1 MIKKIIAFVFCLL
14 LLPVAIG
21 SEIDMIKHIDNLL
34 KDYQGRDCEGYHGEW
49 YAPDYADCQSI
60 YFAFKN
66 SIGISIIQWDIQQ
79 EAKLFERLWYSN
91 SPLLTENRLFRTRLL
106 ASIAKLP
113 EELRSYITDEELEKL
128 AFKQLMNTPT
138 YVRYDSIYI
147 LGDLGK
153 RSYLDILIRLAIENQ
168 DGAGSVAVTSINRII
183 PDRREL
189 RPILWNIRGQTKD
202 KKFLK
207 WLDKYM
213 NKRGGW
219 GKELM
224 GSPSAPR

>member
-1 MIKKIIAFVFCLL
+1 MFKKLITFVFCLF

-21 SEIDMIKHIDNLL
+21 SESDVIKHIDNLL
-34 KDYQGRDCEGYHGEW
+34 NDYQKRDCEGYYGEW
-49 YAPDYADCQSI
+49 YAPDYADCQNL

-66 SIGISIIQWDIQQ
+66 SIGVSTIQWDSQQ
-79 EAKLFERLWYSN
+79 KAKLLERLWHSN
-91 SPLLTENRLFRTRLL
+91 SALLAENRLFRTRLA

-113 EELRSYITDEELEKL
+113 EEQRGYLTNEELEKL

-138 YVRYDSIYI
+138 YIRYDSIYI

-153 RSYLDILIRLAIENQ
+153 RSYLDVLIRLAIENQ

-189 RPILWNIRGQTKD
+189 RPILWDIRGQTKD
-202 KKFLK
+202 IKFSK

-213 NKRGGW
+213 SKRGGW
-219 GKELM
+219 QMKEA
-224 GSPSAPR
+224 GHP